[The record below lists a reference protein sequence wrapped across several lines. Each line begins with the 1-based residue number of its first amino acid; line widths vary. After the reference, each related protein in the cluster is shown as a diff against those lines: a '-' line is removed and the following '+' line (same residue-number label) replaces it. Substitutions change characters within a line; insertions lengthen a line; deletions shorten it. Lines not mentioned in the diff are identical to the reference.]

1 MLPTKVGKDAN
12 EARVEI
18 PSAADAG
25 LGKGAKSTMMEQKAA
40 PTVGVVL
47 LKLPTGRLKLLD
59 ACRRYSSADESWE
72 GSERSVY
79 GASSAADAGLEK
91 DAKITV
97 VEQKAAPTVGALY
110 A

>member
-18 PSAADAG
+18 P
-25 LGKGAKSTMMEQKAA
+25 
-40 PTVGVVL
+40 
-47 LKLPTGRLKLLD
+47 
-59 ACRRYSSADESWE
+59 
-72 GSERSVY
+72 
-79 GASSAADAGLEK
+79 SAADAGLEK